1 MGSRT
6 QFKSGKPC
14 LNWNQ
19 IAVLYNLWP
28 KKAKNQGQSM
38 VMFRD
43 IHINVSTIHYKP
55 ATTKPLQTCKA
66 QPSRK
71 NKNIHHESA

>member
-14 LNWNQ
+14 LNWNR

-28 KKAKNQGQSM
+28 KKTKNQGQSM
-38 VMFRD
+38 VMFLWYS
-43 IHINVSTIHYKP
+43 HKWINYT
-55 ATTKPLQTCKA
+55 LQTCNNYTSANLQGTTIKEE
-66 QPSRK
+66 QKYPS
-71 NKNIHHESA
+71 